1 MSDSTEKSEKSLCSD
16 CLNWWHRPFGERKT
30 FNHGKEPFSSTSDVE
45 SLQEGGSKA
54 RYFSRFN
61 ATEEGPRS
69 GLTVI
74 EGIVQGGP
82 LPSGISGAEAKKSS
96 AKSVSVEACKIAKA
110 EVPKLV
116 PSPSRTSQK
125 FQHVGCFEAV
135 LAFLA
140 EAGRRCRAKVAL
152 QQARMRVRVWF
163 VGERHDLYTQHV
175 AQRKKQVVRAQDQVR
190 EATEIQAQIEEKL
203 ANGLR
208 DFFLCR
214 ELTTMLGAEHST
226 SGDGVGSQGEH
237 QVESS
242 SGRFSVVARSD
253 QRSQVVL
260 IRREF

>member
-1 MSDSTEKSEKSLCSD
+1 M
-16 CLNWWHRPFGERKT
+16 
-30 FNHGKEPFSSTSDVE
+30 E

-82 LPSGISGAEAKKSS
+82 LPSGTSGAEAKKSS

-125 FQHVGCFEAV
+125 FQHVGWFEAV

-140 EAGRRCRAKVAL
+140 EAGRHCRVKVAL
-152 QQARMRVRVWF
+152 QQARMRVRVRF

-175 AQRKKQVVRAQDQVR
+175 VQRKKQVARAQEQVR
-190 EATEIQAQIEEKL
+190 EARVVQADMEEKL
-203 ANGLR
+203 TNGLR
-208 DFFLCR
+208 DSESFRAEASEHPRPCLEPSTTR
-214 ELTTMLGAEHST
+214 QGMELDPNEESIRFKAQEAGSSRSNQAWIFVSGYT
-226 SGDGVGSQGEH
+226 SVSPRLRRWVKNKFE
-237 QVESS
+237 
-242 SGRFSVVARSD
+242 VVYFER
-253 QRSQVVL
+253 
-260 IRREF
+260 

>member
-1 MSDSTEKSEKSLCSD
+1 M
-16 CLNWWHRPFGERKT
+16 
-30 FNHGKEPFSSTSDVE
+30 E

-82 LPSGISGAEAKKSS
+82 LPSDISGAEAKKSS

-125 FQHVGCFEAV
+125 FQHVGWFEAV

-152 QQARMRVRVWF
+152 QQARMRVRVRF

-175 AQRKKQVVRAQDQVR
+175 AQRKKQVARAQEQVR
-190 EATEIQAQIEEKL
+190 EAREIQAQIEEKL
-203 ANGLR
+203 ANGFR
-208 DFFLCR
+208 DLEAFR
-214 ELTTMLGAEHST
+214 AEHLRPCLGPST
-226 SGDGVGSQGEH
+226 PRQGMELDPKVSIRLRA
-237 QVESS
+237 QVE
-242 SGRFSVVARSD
+242 D
-253 QRSQVVL
+253 SQS
-260 IRREF
+260 